1 MGLQITVMLTIV
13 IYIDVIQ
20 NSIPVYGSIMETPL
34 LLSNF
39 VTTTCLLT
47 ACLLV
52 STRTL
57 FLEHVQLYEVC
68 NFTRQRAKDSVNIG
82 WCRWKLILFQTSNRI
97 CPYTAKAN
105 FLNKI
110 GCGYW
115 RTEIPKRVINLQHYS
130 SPFEKETQPEELVK
144 AFQFYATMID
154 RLTFIIIVMALAVNN
169 IVTFSIILYNYN
181 TT

>member
-1 MGLQITVMLTIV
+1 MRISLTCKRNIGFYGMTLFIPVILLTFLAPIGLILPAGTGEKMGLQITVMLTIV

-82 WCRWKLILFQTSNRI
+82 W
-97 CPYTAKAN
+97 
-105 FLNKI
+105 
-110 GCGYW
+110 
-115 RTEIPKRVINLQHYS
+115 
-130 SPFEKETQPEELVK
+130 
-144 AFQFYATMID
+144 
-154 RLTFIIIVMALAVNN
+154 
-169 IVTFSIILYNYN
+169 
-181 TT
+181 